1 MTAPDF
7 SSIPVLDLAVARTN
21 KPRFLHDLK
30 HALIHVGFF
39 YVAGHNITQ
48 TFLDHLTSLT
58 IKYFDLPLAEK
69 LKTDKIHSPTF
80 LGYSVQGNEITKNK
94 KDNREQFD
102 FANELTQ
109 RWREGRPIHERL
121 TGPNLWPDE
130 SVLPGFRDAVLDYH
144 RQANDLAEELTQYV
158 AEAVGLAPNVL
169 LDEFVVKGQQHRG
182 KLVKY
187 PAIDELDATD
197 GDQGVGPHRD
207 TSSLLTI
214 LYQANDLPGL
224 QVQNHAGEWI
234 DATPIKGTFVV
245 NIGTGLEYLVQ
256 RVAVATTHRVLN
268 PPPGRGP
275 RYSIPFFLGARID
288 KKLTPLEI
296 PQHILDERPETV
308 VSDSGHQ
315 FNELYF
321 EDPGTYT
328 VLNRISSHRDV
339 AAKYYPELAKAH
351 GINVEGANAGY

>member
-7 SSIPVLDLAVARTN
+7 SSIPVLDLAVARSN
-21 KPRFLHDLK
+21 KPQFLQDLK

-39 YVAGHNITQ
+39 YVTGHAITQ
-48 TFLDHLTSLT
+48 SFLDHLTSLT
-58 IKYFDLPLAEK
+58 VKYFDLPLEEK

-80 LGYSVQGNEITKNK
+80 LGYSVQGNEITKDK

-102 FANELTQ
+102 FANELPQ
-109 RWREGRPIHERL
+109 LWQPGQPIHERL
-121 TGPNLWPDE
+121 TGPNLWPSDT
-130 SVLPGFRDAVLDYH
+130 VLPGFRDALLDYH
-144 RQANDLAEELTQYV
+144 KQATDLAEELTRYV
-158 AEAVGLAPNVL
+158 AEAVGLPANIL
-169 LDEFVVKGQQHRG
+169 LDEYVVKGQQHRA

-187 PAIDELDATD
+187 PAIDELSATD

-207 TSSLLTI
+207 NSSLLTI

-224 QVQNHAGEWI
+224 QVQNHAGDWV
-234 DATPIKGTFVV
+234 DARPIKGSFVV
-245 NIGTGLEYLVQ
+245 NIGTGLEHLVQ
-256 RVAVATTHRVLN
+256 RVAVATTHQVLN

-308 VSDSGHQ
+308 VSDSGNQ
-315 FNELYF
+315 FNELYS
-321 EDPGTYT
+321 EDPGTST

-351 GINVEGANAGY
+351 GINVEDANAAY